1 MRDGART
8 IELFFDIGSSYSDL
22 AATQMAGIA
31 ARTSVPIV
39 GRPLLLGATA

>member
-22 AATQMAGIA
+22 AATQMAGA
-31 ARTSVPIV
+31 ARTGVPIA
-39 GRPLLLGATA
+39 GRPFLLGATA